1 MAGLAGSFTVRNER
15 GAVILAAVG
24 RWDAGAARLLDA
36 PLRAFR
42 AVGAQTVRFD
52 LSQIERFDTAGAW
65 LVWRTQK
72 RLAAEGSRVEL
83 AGLDPVRQAL
93 LDEVAAND
101 RPVRIEPDKRRGLAR
116 IAERTGK
123 TAVQEVI
130 KGRNFVAFLGL
141 IVATLARA
149 LMQPSRLRLTSIVYH
164 IEQVG
169 LNALPIVGLISFLIG
184 IVLAYQGASQLQQ
197 FGAEVFVVNLIAI
210 SVLREL
216 GILLTAIIIAGRSGS
231 AFTAQ
236 IGAMKVHEEVDA
248 MRALGLDPMEIL
260 VLPRVIALVIALPL
274 LAFFA
279 DIMDLL
285 GGALMAWFTLDV
297 SPAVF
302 IDRLR
307 LVASFWTVSVGLIKA
322 PVFALLIAMVGCYE
336 GLRVEGSAE
345 SVGKLTTRAVVE
357 SIFLVIVVDALF
369 SIFFATIGT

>member
-1 MAGLAGSFTVRNER
+1 MSGTAGSFTVRNER
-15 GAVILAAVG
+15 GMVVLAALG
-24 RWDAGAARLLDA
+24 RWDAAAARLLDA

-42 AVGAQTVRFD
+42 AGGSQTVRLD
-52 LSQIERFDTAGAW
+52 LGQIERFDTAGAW
-65 LVWRTQK
+65 LVWRTHK
-72 RLAAEGSRVEL
+72 RLSAEGATVEL
-83 AGLDPVRQAL
+83 VGLDPARQAL
-93 LDEVAAND
+93 LEQVAAND
-101 RPVRIEPDKRRGLAR
+101 HPVRVEPDKSRGLAR

-123 TAVQEVI
+123 GAVQALR
-130 KGRNFVAFLGL
+130 KGRNFVAFFGL
-141 IVATLARA
+141 IMVTLARA
-149 LMQPSRLRLTSIVYH
+149 VAQPRRFRITSIVYH
-164 IEQVG
+164 VEQVG

-216 GILLTAIIIAGRSGS
+216 AILLTAIIIAGRSGS

-279 DIMDLL
+279 DIMGLL
-285 GGALMAWFTLDV
+285 GGGLMAWFALDV

-302 IDRLR
+302 IERLH
-307 LVASFWTVSVGLIKA
+307 AATGFWTVAVGLIKA

-345 SVGKLTTRAVVE
+345 SVGRLTTRAVVE

-369 SIFFATIGT
+369 SIFFAAIGV